1 MPQPTTSS
9 AFFFLPQRDT
19 QDTTTRQCTGYKIA
33 VISALSCVDDNNTF
47 IYFPL
52 EGVGLGGSEGL
63 LSISPQKQ
71 MKEKKFRIR
80 SFPTRH
86 QDNTGLETAKAEH
99 QRHQECGSG

>member
-33 VISALSCVDDNNTF
+33 VISALSCVDDNTF

-71 MKEKKFRIR
+71 IKEKKFRIR
-80 SFPTRH
+80 SCPTRH
-86 QDNTGLETAKAEH
+86 QDNTGLETTKAEH